1 MTWLFQAPSESISG
15 IMVKPYRSEGVPF
28 DGVTARHG
36 SEGSFAQVFA
46 RLTPPLPTMI
56 CGGRTATSRSAGFPA
71 TRSLPFEAETLRQ
84 FSLPWIRKLQEG

>member
-28 DGVTARHG
+28 DGLAPVMAVKGPSPR
-36 SEGSFAQVFA
+36 SLLAF
-46 RLTPPLPTMI
+46 TPPLPTTI
-56 CGGRTATSRSAGFPA
+56 CGGRTATPRSAGFPA